1 MTTALQRS
9 LSGLTA
15 LNHVSL
21 VKLGHMEVCLCKGT
35 RVCVCVSYLTEVH
48 EHAVVELQQAFDAEC
63 GPVIVGALRVKQQLS
78 VQGSLPLQ
86 GPHIYLLLAVGK
98 RTALPVL
105 TLLSLQHLCTLGRNL
120 DYYIYKLRPSLNF
133 RTFFHR
139 LKLGNLTYDTHI
151 IFI

>member
-9 LSGLTA
+9 LSGLA
-15 LNHVSL
+15 APYHVSL

-48 EHAVVELQQAFDAEC
+48 EHAVVELQQRCDAK
-63 GPVIVGALRVKQQLS
+63 PVIVGPLRVKQQLS

-98 RTALPVL
+98 RTALPIL
-105 TLLSLQHLCTLGRNL
+105 TLLSLQHLCTEGRNL
-120 DYYIYKLRPSLNF
+120 DYNIYKLRPTLTF
-133 RTFFHR
+133 RTLFPQI
-139 LKLGNLTYDTHI
+139 KTTG
-151 IFI
+151 